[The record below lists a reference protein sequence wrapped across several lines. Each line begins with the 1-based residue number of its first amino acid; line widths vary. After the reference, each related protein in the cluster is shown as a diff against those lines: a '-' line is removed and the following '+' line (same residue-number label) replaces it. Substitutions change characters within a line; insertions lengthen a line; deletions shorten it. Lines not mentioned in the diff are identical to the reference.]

1 MTAGLLG
8 ACFCSVRHSL
18 YADSARVL
26 RRRPGNHRY
35 SWGILIATGSLP
47 HIDLHDSWPAFF
59 LAPAF
64 AAALPVSGPGTGPE
78 PADLWRDLAIQQSPP
93 AQRATPTLLARQY
106 DHCGLASGDRWHLG
120 LVLLYKSYEFDR
132 EFALITY
139 YRQSRQQFVLPQDF
153 QYGELLIPKGSLIN
167 RYDAFD
173 NGEPQRPLRMNRLD
187 AVRFAHPVQ
196 IAGVWAIAM
205 DGHELEL
212 DRDQRISPVFHFD
225 RNVNGDYGAWVLDP
239 TRPYLDCQKGQRARF
254 NVPLIEYDIQAEF
267 GKPEPDGPDA
277 RFKPSQWAVVECSNH
292 GPIEVKPAYTEAGP
306 KNAQSQVW
314 GPLQPSQ

>member
-1 MTAGLLG
+1 MIPGPLFSWPQLLLLLSPFLALALGLGLLTYG
-8 ACFCSVRHSL
+8 ALWRLKNHHL
-18 YADSARVL
+18 PKEQ
-26 RRRPGNHRY
+26 RRRFWRA
-35 SWGILIATGSLP
+35 STITVALLVATG
-47 HIDLHDSWPAFF
+47 
-59 LAPAF
+59 
-64 AAALPVSGPGTGPE
+64 GT
-78 PADLWRDLAIQQSPP
+78 W
-93 AQRATPTLLARQY
+93 
-106 DHCGLASGDRWHLG
+106 GLF
-120 LVLLYKSYEFDR
+120 LLYKTHEFDR
-132 EFALITY
+132 EFALITH

-267 GKPEPDGPDA
+267 GKPEPDGSDA

-306 KNAQSQVW
+306 KSAQTQVW
-314 GPLQPSQ
+314 GPLLPDKGD